1 MFSNAMLNAVTM
13 LLFAGGPVQPP
24 GGGADVG
31 GFEIDAS
38 ALENRPADTLP
49 QQLLPA
55 SAFAVE
61 AIWGGIVQ
69 STELPGLVDAIGN
82 REYFES
88 PTWYLERNAV
98 TGAILILRKPVPV
111 DPQPQDENALRLD
124 SLQRL
129 SAWGLPATEV
139 QRVLQRRVLV
149 QHESDYLQQPTPPII
164 HRYKTFVFRGI
175 NGVPIEGSRAVLTH
189 HRDGSFNR
197 ALINWPPLAPTGHKL
212 RSDLTV
218 TEITARAIAALR
230 RAGEREGEA
239 TLTWC
244 YRPTELDDGSIALEL
259 VVNARMPATHYEDGT
274 SEEPRVITVKIDAY

>member
-1 MFSNAMLNAVTM
+1 MFANAMINAVTI

-24 GGGADVG
+24 GGESDVG
-31 GFEIDAS
+31 GFDIDAS
-38 ALENRPADTLP
+38 ALANRPADTLP
-49 QQLLPA
+49 QQRLPA
-55 SAFAVE
+55 GAFAIE
-61 AIWGGIVQ
+61 AIWGGLVQ
-69 STELPGLVDAIGN
+69 SSEQPGMVDAIN
-82 REYFES
+82 DREYYES
-88 PTWYLERNAV
+88 PTWYLERNEL
-98 TGAILILRKPVPV
+98 TGAVLVLRKPVPV
-111 DPQPQDENALRLD
+111 DPQPQDENELRLD

-149 QHESDYLQQPTPPII
+149 QHESDNSQPPTPPAI

-218 TEITARAIAALR
+218 QEIAARAIAALR
-230 RAGEREGEA
+230 RAGEREGQA
-239 TLTWC
+239 TLTWN
-244 YRPTELDDGSIALEL
+244 YLPTELEDGSIVLEL
-259 VVNARMPATHYEDGT
+259 VVNARMPATHYEGGT